1 MSFIPDGNNL
11 FVVSLEYLV
20 PFEQVEPH
28 LDAHMGWIKERLSAN
43 MILVAGAKVPR
54 TGGVII
60 ATAESAEALQ
70 AALER
75 DPFHSEGIASF
86 TVTEFRPNTRADL
99 LK

>member
-1 MSFIPDGNNL
+1 MSFIPEGNNL
-11 FVVSLEYLV
+11 FVVSLDYLV
-20 PFEQVEPH
+20 PIEQVEPH
-28 LDAHMGWIKERLSAN
+28 LDAHMDWIKECLEQN

-60 ATAESAEALQ
+60 ATADSAEALQ
-70 AALER
+70 AVLER

-86 TVTEFRPNTRADL
+86 TVTEFRPNTRAEF